1 MDENLKQFWEYIV
14 FPLIGLFG
22 GIVKYLQS
30 VLGGTQFSWIAF
42 FIEGVTALFL
52 GLLITLIGKEMEATG
67 YWLGACSGL
76 GGWLGADFV
85 KNLLRHYSRLP
96 IPDDP
101 AKRKP
106 R

>member
-1 MDENLKQFWEYIV
+1 MDDLSKLWEYAV
-14 FPLIGLFG
+14 FPLVALFG

-30 VLGGTQFSWIAF
+30 VLRGKQFSWMAF
-42 FIEGVTALFL
+42 AIEALTALFL
-52 GLLITLIGKEMEATG
+52 GLLITFIGKEMEASA

-96 IPDDP
+96 IPDD
-101 AKRKP
+101 KP
-106 R
+106 HK